1 MKIVHIMPSAPY
13 NDYWGYQDN
22 LLPKYQKKLKHDVTV
37 IATNTINKDGKISEI
52 DCNDYVLNDGVR
64 VIRLKCKKY
73 CCKVITNM
81 RSKLEVYDLLCKIN
95 PDYIFFHGLVSSS
108 IYDVVKYKKH
118 RNCVVVQD
126 NHIDYYNCAK
136 TSKIKSL
143 IIRFFYRRV
152 VKKTVKYVDKVYGV
166 TPWRQKYAEE
176 YFKVPKGKTDILI
189 MGADD
194 EKIDFA
200 HREIIRKNIRM
211 NNDITDNDFLIV
223 TGGKIDKAKNV
234 IELMKA
240 CADLPNVKLLIFGSI
255 NADIKGEI
263 DLILSKNK
271 NIIYIGWISSDEVYD
286 YFLAA
291 DFVCFPGTHS
301 VLWEQ
306 ACACKVPC
314 MFKRWPDME
323 HLDNGGNSVF
333 VDNVTQMSL
342 KESIKKYCFTEKYY
356 EIKKNACSEKT
367 DIYLYSKIAEKSLE
381 VVRQK
386 DE

>member
-64 VIRLKCKKY
+64 VIRLKRKKY

-342 KESIKKYCFTEKYY
+342 KESIKKYCFTENYY